1 MPGSRVAPVLEYVM
15 DKSGLSFVVL
25 LCVLA
30 AIVLSVVLFHNRRP
44 ETPQDGATLVPPH
57 RQDEPQ

>member
-1 MPGSRVAPVLEYVM
+1 MPVLEYVM

-30 AIVLSVVLFHNRRP
+30 ALVLGVVLFHNRQP
-44 ETPQDGATLVPPH
+44 EVLPAQETLVPPH
-57 RQDEPQ
+57 RQNEPQ